1 MAQQSIKVIGNNG
14 QLSLG
19 KEFAGKTV
27 LIEQVDPGTWVIK
40 AGVFIPDSE
49 KWLYKN
55 GNLEKL
61 ERALKWAETHPP
73 VDNFAEV
80 MEKLE
85 KKIYEQDKD

>member
-27 LIEQVDPGTWVIK
+27 SIEQTNPGTWIIK

-49 KWLYKN
+49 KWLYKD

-61 ERALKWAETHPP
+61 ERALKWAETHPA
-73 VDNFAEV
+73 VDNFDEV

-85 KKIYEQDKD
+85 KQIHGKDKD